1 MIASTKEAVAY
12 GGDAGFVVT
21 LQMNATPKTNVMT
34 NRRKS
39 VEQLMFVAAKATYM
53 C

>member
-1 MIASTKEAVAY
+1 MIKSRKEAVAY

-34 NRRKS
+34 NRSKS
-39 VEQLMFVAAKATYM
+39 VEQMFVAAKATYM